1 MKLKIEN
8 GLLYV
13 DNQRFCFAE
22 VEGMDGSTPTGL
34 RPVGPRA
41 VVTQYSADHGDI
53 LPRVADYGWIGA
65 RTGRRIVIGRVR
77 SRVGPLPCRDL
88 TQELTAITV
97 LSSSDNFDEDG
108 DPILPAE
115 PFIHHYAGWEV

>member
-22 VEGMDGSTPTGL
+22 VEGMDGSTPTGS

-65 RTGRRIVIGRVR
+65 RTGRRIVSVGSAV
-77 SRVGPLPCRDL
+77 SAHDFLGNSMSGQVGPM
-88 TQELTAITV
+88 
-97 LSSSDNFDEDG
+97 G
-108 DPILPAE
+108 PA
-115 PFIHHYAGWEV
+115 

>member
-22 VEGMDGSTPTGL
+22 VEGMDGNLPT
-34 RPVGPRA
+34 GPRA

-53 LPRVADYGWIGA
+53 LPRVADYDWDTDG
-65 RTGRRIVIGRVR
+65 
-77 SRVGPLPCRDL
+77 
-88 TQELTAITV
+88 TV
-97 LSSSDNFDEDG
+97 LYSSDNFDEDG
-108 DPILPAE
+108 DPILLAE

>member
-22 VEGMDGSTPTGL
+22 VEGMDGNLPT
-34 RPVGPRA
+34 GPRA

-53 LPRVADYGWIGA
+53 LPRVADYGWDTDG
-65 RTGRRIVIGRVR
+65 
-77 SRVGPLPCRDL
+77 
-88 TQELTAITV
+88 TV
-97 LSSSDNFDEDG
+97 LYSSDNFDEDG
-108 DPILPAE
+108 APILLAE

>member
-13 DNQRFCFAE
+13 DNHRFCFAE
-22 VEGMDGSTPTGL
+22 VEGMDGNLPT
-34 RPVGPRA
+34 GPRA

-88 TQELTAITV
+88 TQELTAIIEAC
-97 LSSSDNFDEDG
+97 EDLG
-108 DPILPAE
+108 KSVTIE
-115 PFIHHYAGWEV
+115 IQ

>member
-13 DNQRFCFAE
+13 DNHRFCFAE
-22 VEGMDGSTPTGL
+22 VEGMDGSTPTGS
-34 RPVGPRA
+34 RPAGPRA

-88 TQELTAITV
+88 TQELTAIIEAC
-97 LSSSDNFDEDG
+97 EDLG
-108 DPILPAE
+108 KSVTIE
-115 PFIHHYAGWEV
+115 IK

>member
-22 VEGMDGSTPTGL
+22 VEGMDGNLPT
-34 RPVGPRA
+34 GPRA

-77 SRVGPLPCRDL
+77 SRYGNPVGATPAAWNAIFLAAAALDPL
-88 TQELTAITV
+88 TV
-97 LSSSDNFDEDG
+97 
-108 DPILPAE
+108 
-115 PFIHHYAGWEV
+115 